1 MDRNHMDR
9 GIDLTQLWGVF
20 FIRWR
25 IIGAA
30 LGAAI
35 AIAFITGGVFED
47 SEEIV
52 VPSVPAI
59 PEIPVPSAYTASA
72 VYGVVPVGELTIPG
86 SQLPPLT
93 QALTQTYKFLL
104 TTDSVT
110 NSLVTN
116 VGLETTSEYLPEE
129 TSISVVSGTPYLTIT
144 ATMDSSADAIAI
156 TNSYAD
162 ALEATETFSSINLG
176 DLRFRLELVES
187 AQTATAIMATVENV
201 EPTTHNPQLPA
212 VASNAGSR
220 GLVYWLFGCL
230 DCGMAGWPRYLA
242 EAGVGQ
248 DRSGFCRQCGRTVWR
263 RN

>member
-30 LGAAI
+30 LSAAI

-59 PEIPVPSAYTASA
+59 PAIPVPSAYTASA

-93 QALTQTYKFLL
+93 QALTQTYKFLNL
-104 TTDSVT
+104 
-110 NSLVTN
+110 
-116 VGLETTSEYLPEE
+116 
-129 TSISVVSGTPYLTIT
+129 
-144 ATMDSSADAIAI
+144 IA
-156 TNSYAD
+156 
-162 ALEATETFSSINLG
+162 E
-176 DLRFRLELVES
+176 
-187 AQTATAIMATVENV
+187 
-201 EPTTHNPQLPA
+201 
-212 VASNAGSR
+212 
-220 GLVYWLFGCL
+220 
-230 DCGMAGWPRYLA
+230 
-242 EAGVGQ
+242 
-248 DRSGFCRQCGRTVWR
+248 
-263 RN
+263 